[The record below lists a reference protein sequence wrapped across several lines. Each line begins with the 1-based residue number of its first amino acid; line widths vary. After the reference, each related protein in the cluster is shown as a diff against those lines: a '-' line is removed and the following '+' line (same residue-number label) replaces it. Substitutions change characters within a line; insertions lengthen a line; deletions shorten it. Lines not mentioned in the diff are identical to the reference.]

1 MSENKIKQITIFQL
15 MGIIFAIV
23 FEFLGFL
30 LFFGVLGYFLQLYFI
45 DHPLVMVISI
55 FAGLMIGIYYMYR
68 RANVLSSVQIKKEKS
83 SIDSIVFKNEELT
96 KNRIEQLKKEI
107 KEQDNKMQKFFNS
120 KKK

>member
-30 LFFGVLGYFLQLYFI
+30 LFFGVVGYFLQLYFI
-45 DHPLVMVISI
+45 DSPLVMVISI
-55 FAGLMIGIYYMYR
+55 FTGLVIGIYYMYR
-68 RANVLSSVQIKKEKS
+68 RANELSSVQIKKENT
-83 SIDSIVFKNEELT
+83 SIDSVYKNEELT
-96 KNRIEQLKKEI
+96 KNRIEQLKKEL
-107 KEQDNKMQKFFNS
+107 KEQESKMQKFFNS